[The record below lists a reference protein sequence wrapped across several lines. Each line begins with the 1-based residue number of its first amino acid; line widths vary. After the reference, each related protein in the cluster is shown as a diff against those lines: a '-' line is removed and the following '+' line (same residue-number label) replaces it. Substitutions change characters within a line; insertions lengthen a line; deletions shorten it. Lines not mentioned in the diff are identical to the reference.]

1 MVRILQTPTFKR
13 AVKRLHKQQKQELD
27 EAVRALSVFLVPV
40 RAAPVRASWNPAI
53 GESKVGDLAGVRV
66 HKFKINR
73 QLTLL
78 AYEFSETD
86 DAVKLLALGSHE
98 NFYRGLKR

>member
-27 EAVRALSVFLVPV
+27 EAVRVVAASPV
-40 RAAPVRASWNPAI
+40 I
-53 GESKVGDLAGVRV
+53 GESKVGDLVGVRV

-78 AYEFSETD
+78 AYEFSDSD
-86 DAVKLLALGSHE
+86 DTVKLLALGSHE